1 MSAIEWLVFVAVFIL
16 IVILGLLRSLTV
28 LSNQLSL
35 IRDQLDGVVDRHEEN
50 SLLNVAHDIRA
61 DVRTIAKATGA
72 DDDEDR

>member
-1 MSAIEWLVFVAVFIL
+1 VVGIRGSFYSHRNLRAT
-16 IVILGLLRSLTV
+16 RSLIV